1 MLKNPAFVVAA
12 VTLYLVVYTV
22 LFHTGASMN
31 ILLTMFL
38 ISPAL
43 VLWMVYVV
51 LKYGKFDNKELEPDQ
66 EWGYS
71 DRSRESLG
79 TF

>member
-1 MLKNPAFVVAA
+1 M
-12 VTLYLVVYTV
+12 
-22 LFHTGASMN
+22 
-31 ILLTMFL
+31 
-38 ISPAL
+38 

-51 LKYGKFDNKELEPDQ
+51 LKYGKFDNKELEADE
-66 EWGYS
+66 EWGYC

>member
-1 MLKNPAFVVAA
+1 MLKNPGFVVAA

-31 ILLTMFL
+31 VLVSMFL
-38 ISPAL
+38 VSPVL

-51 LKYGKFDNKELEPDQ
+51 LKYGKFDSKELEPDQ